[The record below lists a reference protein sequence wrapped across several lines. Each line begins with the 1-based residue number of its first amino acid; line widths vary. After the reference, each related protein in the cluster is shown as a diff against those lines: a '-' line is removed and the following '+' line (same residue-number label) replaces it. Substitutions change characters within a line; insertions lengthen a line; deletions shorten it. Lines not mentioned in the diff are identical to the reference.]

1 MYAKRND
8 YIILGYDLTKDRPAI
23 YNEWANNVK
32 NKELWEEH
40 QEKGE
45 IQLFSDPSD
54 NHHLFFG
61 YIVAKRTNPD
71 EAILCEIS
79 MEDMKRMKFFCV
91 TPCRR
96 EPAGSIQKY
105 RRCSGSYYGGTDD

>member
-1 MYAKRND
+1 MHSKRND

-23 YNEWANNVK
+23 YDEWANNVK
-32 NKELWEEH
+32 NKELWEGH

-61 YIVAKRTNPD
+61 YIMAKRTNPD
-71 EAILCEIS
+71 EAMLCEIS
-79 MEDMKRMKFFCV
+79 MEDMRRMKPYV
-91 TPCRR
+91 DSKRVHTGLYRKITPPLIFKVYCFS
-96 EPAGSIQKY
+96 EYK
-105 RRCSGSYYGGTDD
+105 

>member
-1 MYAKRND
+1 MYAERND

-45 IQLFSDPSD
+45 IQ
-54 NHHLFFG
+54 
-61 YIVAKRTNPD
+61 Y
-71 EAILCEIS
+71 
-79 MEDMKRMKFFCV
+79 
-91 TPCRR
+91 
-96 EPAGSIQKY
+96 Q
-105 RRCSGSYYGGTDD
+105 